1 MAEDSELEDGFRR
14 GWASV
19 RDDACTIER
28 VAIERNAARGTEA
41 WPSLTVPSDPWGFAL
56 GCAAAASEG
65 GIDAVEAGDLYL
77 ATACMRGVD
86 GAVAAFEGA
95 FGGEVDAALR
105 ARDRNDGAA
114 ADLRQAARER
124 LFVGRAEGRPK
135 LADYRGTGPLLH
147 WLRVVLVRFRI
158 DAKRRDDRAPKEA
171 SLDRSDGGIAVE
183 DVADDPELAYLKSHY
198 RDLMQGAF
206 ADAVASLE
214 PRERLV
220 LRYQLVEHLST
231 ERIGAVFG
239 VHAATARRWAAT
251 ARERLWKET
260 RAGIMRRLGI
270 RKAEFESIVRLV
282 RSELDVSVARLLGEP
297 E

>member
-1 MAEDSELEDGFRR
+1 
-14 GWASV
+14 V
-19 RDDACTIER
+19 H
-28 VAIERNAARGTEA
+28 
-41 WPSLTVPSDPWGFAL
+41 
-56 GCAAAASEG
+56 
-65 GIDAVEAGDLYL
+65 GI
-77 ATACMRGVD
+77 D
-86 GAVAAFEGA
+86 GAVGAFEAVFGA
-95 FGGEVDAALR
+95 DVDAALR
-105 ARDRNDGAA
+105 ARDRDDSAA
-114 ADLRQAARER
+114 ADLRQSARER

-158 DAKRRDDRAPKEA
+158 DAKRRDKRAPEPTP
-171 SLDRSDGGIAVE
+171 LDRTGGGIAVE

-206 ADAVASLE
+206 ADAVAALE

-220 LRYQLVEHLST
+220 LRYQLVERLNT
-231 ERIGAVFG
+231 DRIGAVFG

-282 RSELDVSVARLLGEP
+282 RSELDVSVGRLLAESD

>member
-1 MAEDSELEDGFRR
+1 VRASDRRR
-14 GWASV
+14 G
-19 RDDACTIER
+19 RC
-28 VAIERNAARGTEA
+28 
-41 WPSLTVPSDPWGFAL
+41 VP
-56 GCAAAASEG
+56 
-65 GIDAVEAGDLYL
+65 
-77 ATACMRGVD
+77 
-86 GAVAAFEGA
+86 
-95 FGGEVDAALR
+95 
-105 ARDRNDGAA
+105 
-114 ADLRQAARER
+114 ARER
-124 LFVGRAEGRPK
+124 LFVGHAEGRPK

-158 DAKRRDDRAPKEA
+158 DAKRRDARSPVQAP
-171 SLDRSDGGIAVE
+171 LDRSEGGGIAVE

-206 ADAVASLE
+206 AEAVASLE

-220 LRYQLVEHLST
+220 LRYQLVEHLNT

-251 ARERLWKET
+251 AREQLWKQT

-282 RSELDVSVARLLGEP
+282 RSELDVSVVRLLAESDTDP
-297 E
+297 DA